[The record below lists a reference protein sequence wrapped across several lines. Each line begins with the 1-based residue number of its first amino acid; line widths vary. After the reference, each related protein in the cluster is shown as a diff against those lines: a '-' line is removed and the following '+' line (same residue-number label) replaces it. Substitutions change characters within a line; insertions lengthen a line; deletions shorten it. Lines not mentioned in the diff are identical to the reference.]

1 MNNLRFKALEKIAQQ
16 ENVAF
21 SPTMNR
27 LDSFA
32 ANVFDE
38 RKLQNYLSKP
48 AFKEMMLAIKKGTQL
63 NSDILSGHQST
74 LLVQLGNISQRT
86 GRALK
91 VDPSNGR
98 ILNDKEAMKLWS
110 REYEKGWEPK
120 V

>member
-1 MNNLRFKALEKIAQQ
+1 LLIESGNAYKIFDLKSKLVKEVKNDITANALDRTGPGMELDALHIQ
-16 ENVAF
+16 NFF
-21 SPTMNR
+21 S
-27 LDSFA
+27 
-32 ANVFDE
+32 
-38 RKLQNYLSKP
+38 
-48 AFKEMMLAIKKGTQL
+48 AIKKGTQL

-120 V
+120 I

>member
-1 MNNLRFKALEKIAQQ
+1 MPGTPEQLQRTREQDLRHDMVRPPALA
-16 ENVAF
+16 
-21 SPTMNR
+21 R
-27 LDSFA
+27 LQASLDGGQLDALHIRNF
-32 ANVFDE
+32 FD
-38 RKLQNYLSKP
+38 
-48 AFKEMMLAIKKGTQL
+48 AIKRGAKL

-91 VDPSNGR
+91 IDPSNGR

-120 V
+120 I